1 MTEQEKQLLKNML
14 LWDHA
19 KAPECAMFMVNGI
32 DLRLNRT
39 LMQGYIKIPKSLL
52 GLFICIC
59 QNENEGDITIPR
71 LLTFSWSKLERLG
84 DNMENRMLDFVFIY
98 ILYSLY
104 PNTYENVET
113 LEVFK
118 ADEAQGRMS
127 EAISIFLEGISSGAW
142 QLKEY
147 PSELRGNRE
156 LVIAVMKQKGR
167 ALEYASEELKADKE
181 VVLEAVKQDGCA
193 LDYASEELK
202 ADKEVVLEAIKQNFK
217 P

>member
-1 MTEQEKQLLKNML
+1 MTEQERQLLKNML

-32 DLRLNRT
+32 DLRLNET
-39 LMQGYIKIPKSLL
+39 LRQRYIKIPKSLL
-52 GLFICIC
+52 GIFIRIC

-71 LLTFSWSKLERLG
+71 LLTISWSYLEKIYN
-84 DNMENRMLDFVFIY
+84 DMEDRMLDLVFIY

-104 PNTYENVET
+104 PNTYENIET

-118 ADEAQGRMS
+118 ADEAQGRMR
-127 EAISIFLEGISSGAW
+127 EAIPIFLEGISAGAW

-147 PSELRGNRE
+147 PSELRGNRK

-167 ALEYASEELKADKE
+167 ALEYASEELKSDK
-181 VVLEAVKQDGCA
+181 K
-193 LDYASEELK
+193 
-202 ADKEVVLEAIKQNFK
+202 VVLEAIKQNFK
-217 P
+217 AIKYISDDLKNDSSFMFDIIENKV